1 VAFVVHRGE
10 RSDLLAEGL
19 ADLLRMPLP
28 DPFAREL
35 VIVPAR
41 GVERWLSQRL
51 SHRLGHGEGREDG
64 VCAGVEFASP
74 ASLVAQVLGTR
85 DEDPW
90 APETLMWPL
99 LRTIDAALDEPW
111 ARVLAEHLGHGI
123 AGEEGDLRRGRRLA
137 VARRLARLYAA
148 YATQR
153 PDLLADWE
161 SGGSGDGGGRPLPDD
176 LAWQPELWRRTLATV
191 GSPSPVAR
199 HRAVLAGLEA
209 GTLRLDL
216 PARISLFGHTR
227 IGAGEAQLLAALGRQ
242 RDVHLWLPH
251 PSAALWESLRD
262 AASDPDGSTG
272 WRSEDR
278 SHLGVR
284 HPLLAAMGRDIRE
297 TQTTLLRAGAS
308 EAPALAPPVRPRT
321 VLGHLQSDLAA
332 NTEPVRRDQVDATV
346 QVHACHG
353 PARQVEVLREVLLG
367 LLDDDRT
374 LEPRDILVM
383 CPDIDEY
390 APLISGAFGLGEAVA
405 GSHPGHRFQVMLAD
419 RSPHQTNPLL
429 AVLARLVDLAD
440 GRAEASRVLD
450 LLSLD
455 AVRRRFG
462 FTEAD
467 LERMASWVAEAGIR
481 WAWDQLDRERYG
493 LASFPQ
499 NTWRFG
505 LDRILTGVALSDDSG
520 LWLGP
525 TLPLDDVSTTD
536 IGLVGRFAEA
546 IDRLEE
552 LTSRLGGDHGVEHW
566 LDVLADGVETLAE
579 VPRGEEWQLAQ
590 VRRELA
596 GLGTAAGERL
606 TLRLSDIRSLLGSQ
620 LAGRPTRA
628 NFRTGTL
635 TVCTMTPMRS
645 VPHRVVCLLGLD
657 DGVFP
662 RGGSL
667 DGDDVLARTP
677 RVGESDVRSQ
687 DRQLFLDAVMA
698 ATDHL
703 VITYTGFNEASGAA
717 RPPSV
722 PLREFLDVLERTTGG
737 EVLRE
742 HRSQAFH
749 ADYLVR
755 DRAGRPPFS
764 FDPDAARAARS
775 AAAPDRPSP
784 APLASLDAGPA
795 VAADLDLRDLIDVVT
810 NPVRGF
816 LRRRLEIDLPREQD
830 DLSDAMPVALTGL
843 ARWQIGDRMLSEILA
858 GRDPAAVMQAEW
870 RRGTLPPGRF
880 GWRQAGAI
888 VAAAGPITEMVA
900 ASTQSDPV
908 KARDVDIDLGGGRR
922 LTGTV
927 TDLYD
932 NRLVRSTFS
941 RLGARH
947 RLDAWISLVAL
958 SASAP
963 GEWIARVVG
972 RAAQGDAPARATYGV
987 VPDPGRVLA
996 DLVAFH
1002 DLALT
1007 RVLPYAAE
1015 TSRLCARGA
1024 TSSRPAWMVNR
1035 DLSDQWRKDN
1045 AGTEMLTAWG
1055 HRPTWDEVTAETGPH
1070 GRPLFDDLAAR
1081 VWAPLLAAEVE

>member
-1 VAFVVHRGE
+1 MTFVVHRGE

-19 ADLLRMPLP
+19 ADLLRTPLP

-51 SHRLGHGEGREDG
+51 AHRLGHAPGHEDG

-74 ASLVAQVLGTR
+74 TSLVAQVLGTR
-85 DEDPW
+85 DADPW

-99 LRTIDAALDEPW
+99 LRTLDAALDEPW
-111 ARVLAEHLGHGI
+111 ARVLADHLGHGI

-137 VARRLARLYAA
+137 VARRLARLFAA

-161 SGGSGDGGGRPLPDD
+161 SGGTGDGGGRPLPDD

-199 HRAVLAGLEA
+199 HRSVVAALEA
-209 GTLRLDL
+209 DTLRLDL
-216 PARISLFGHTR
+216 PERISLFGHTR
-227 IGAGEAQLLAALGRQ
+227 IGAGEAELLAALGRH

-251 PSAALWESLRD
+251 PSAALWESQRD
-262 AASDPDGSTG
+262 AGAAG
-272 WRSEDR
+272 WRTEDR
-278 SHLGVR
+278 SHLDVR

-297 TQTTLLRAGAS
+297 TQATLLRAGAT
-308 EAPALAPPVRPRT
+308 EAPPLDPPTRPST

-332 NTEPVRRDQVDATV
+332 DTEPVRRSQVDGTV

-367 LLDDDRT
+367 LLDDDET

-390 APLISGAFGLGEAVA
+390 APLISGAFGLGESVA

-429 AVLARLVDLAD
+429 AVLSRLVDLAD

-450 LLSLD
+450 LLALD

-462 FTEAD
+462 FTESD
-467 LERMASWVAEAGIR
+467 LERMTSWIAEAGIR
-481 WAWDQLDRERYG
+481 WAWGQVDRERYG

-536 IGLVGRFAEA
+536 IGLAGRFAEA

-552 LTSRLGGDHGVEHW
+552 LTSRLGGDHGVAHW
-566 LDVLADGVETLAE
+566 LEVLADGVETLAE
-579 VPRGEEWQLAQ
+579 VPRGDEWQLAQ
-590 VRRELA
+590 LRRELA

-606 TLRLSDIRSLLGSQ
+606 TLRLSDVRALLGSQ

-687 DRQLFLDAVMA
+687 DRQLFLDAIMA

-703 VITYTGFNEASGAA
+703 VITYTGFNEATGAP

-722 PLREFLDVLERTTGG
+722 PLREFLDAVERTTDGP
-737 EVLRE
+737 VLRE

-749 ADYLVR
+749 PDYLVR
-755 DRAGRPPFS
+755 DREGRPPFS
-764 FDPDAARAARS
+764 FDPDAARAAR
-775 AAAPDRPSP
+775 AAATAERPAP
-784 APLASLDAGPA
+784 APLAALRSDPA
-795 VAADLDLRDLIDVVT
+795 ALGDIDLRDLINVVT
-810 NPVRGF
+810 NPVREF
-816 LRRRLEIDLPREQD
+816 LRRRLVIDLPREQED
-830 DLSDAMPVALTGL
+830 VSDAMPVALTGL
-843 ARWQIGDRMLSEILA
+843 ARWQVGDRMLAEILA
-858 GRDPAAVMQAEW
+858 GRDPAAAMQAEW

-880 GWRQAGAI
+880 GWRQTGAI

-900 ASTQSDPV
+900 ASTQGDPV
-908 KARDVDIDLGGGRR
+908 KARDVEIDLGGGRM

-932 NRLVRSTFS
+932 HRLVRSTFS

-963 GEWIARVVG
+963 GEWMARVVG

-987 VPDPGRVLA
+987 VPDPLSVLT

-1015 TSRLCARGA
+1015 TARLAATSA

-1035 DLSDQWRKDN
+1035 DLADQWRKEN
-1045 AGTEMLTAWG
+1045 AGVEMVTAWG
-1055 HRPTWDEVTAETGPH
+1055 RRPGWDEVTAETGPS

-1081 VWAPLLAAEVE
+1081 VWAPVLTAEVE

>member
-1 VAFVVHRGE
+1 MAFVVHRGE
-10 RSDLLAEGL
+10 RADLLAEGL
-19 ADLLRMPLP
+19 ADLLRTPP
-28 DPFAREL
+28 ADPFARDL

-41 GVERWLSQRL
+41 GIERWLSQRL
-51 SHRLGHGEGREDG
+51 SHRLGHGAGLQDG

-74 ASLVAQVLGTR
+74 ASLVAQILGTA

-99 LRTIDAALDEPW
+99 LRTIDGVLDEPW
-111 ARVLAEHLGHGI
+111 ARVLADHLGRGI

-137 VARRLARLYAA
+137 VARRLAGLFASYAV
-148 YATQR
+148 QR
-153 PDLLADWE
+153 PDLLSDWE
-161 SGGSGDGGGRPLPDD
+161 SGGRGDGGGGTLPDD
-176 LAWQPELWRRTLATV
+176 LAWQPELWRRALASV
-191 GSPSPVAR
+191 GGPGPVAR
-199 HRAVLAGLEA
+199 HTSVVAALEA

-216 PARISLFGHTR
+216 PERISLFGHTR
-227 IGAGEAQLLAALGRQ
+227 IGSGEAALLAALGLTRE
-242 RDVHLWLPH
+242 VHLWFPH

-262 AASDPDGSTG
+262 AATGG
-272 WRSEDR
+272 WRREDQ
-278 SHLGVR
+278 SHVGVR

-297 TQTTLLRAGAS
+297 AEATLLLAGVTETAPMAS
-308 EAPALAPPVRPRT
+308 PERPRT
-321 VLGHLQSDLAA
+321 VLGHVQADIAT
-332 NTEPVRRDQVDATV
+332 NNEPSRRDQSDDSI

-367 LLDDDRT
+367 LLADDPT

-390 APLISGAFGLGEAVA
+390 APLISGSFGLGEAVA

-429 AVLARLVDLAD
+429 AVLSRLVDLAD

-450 LLSLD
+450 LLAVD

-462 FTEAD
+462 FTESD
-467 LERMASWVAEAGIR
+467 LERMTSWVAEAGIR
-481 WAWDQLDRERYG
+481 WAWDQPDRERYG
-493 LASFPQ
+493 LAAFPQ

-536 IGLVGRFAEA
+536 IGLAGRFAEA

-552 LTSRLGGDHGVEHW
+552 LTSRLGGDHAVEHW
-566 LDVLADGVETLAE
+566 LDVLGDGVETLAE
-579 VPRGEEWQLAQ
+579 VPRGDEWQLAQ

-596 GLGTAAGERL
+596 GLGTAAGEQL
-606 TLRLSDIRSLLGSQ
+606 TLRLSDIRSLLSSQ

-657 DGVFP
+657 DGIFP

-667 DGDDVLARTP
+667 DGDDVLARFP
-677 RVGESDVRSQ
+677 RVGERDVRSQ
-687 DRQLFLDAVMA
+687 DRQLFLDAIMA

-703 VITYTGFNEASGAA
+703 VITYTGFNEASGQD

-722 PLREFLDVLERTTGG
+722 PLREFLDVVERTTGAD
-737 EVLRE
+737 VVRP

-755 DRAGRPPFS
+755 DRDGNGPFS

-775 AAAPDRPSP
+775 ASAPDREPP
-784 APLASLDAGPA
+784 APLATLEAGAAPA
-795 VAADLDLRDLIDVVT
+795 DDLDLRDLIDVVT

-816 LRRRLEIDLPREQD
+816 LRRRLGIDLPREAD
-830 DLSDAMPVALTGL
+830 EISDAMPVSLDGL
-843 ARWQIGDRMLSEILA
+843 ARWQVGDRMLAEILA
-858 GRDPAAVMQAEW
+858 GRDPAAAMQAEW

-880 GWRQAGAI
+880 GWRQTGAI
-888 VAAAGPITEMVA
+888 AAAAGPLTEMYA
-900 ASTQSDPV
+900 ASTQGAPV
-908 KARDVDIDLGGGRR
+908 KARDLQIDLGSGRF

-927 TDLYD
+927 PDLYE

-947 RLDAWISLVAL
+947 RMDAWISLVAL
-958 SASAP
+958 SAGAP
-963 GEWIARVVG
+963 GEWMARVIG
-972 RAAQGDAPARATYGV
+972 RAAQGDTPARATYGV

-1007 RVLPYAAE
+1007 RVLPYASE
-1015 TSRLCARGA
+1015 TARLCAKAA

-1035 DLSDQWRKDN
+1035 DLGDQWRKDN
-1045 AGTEMLTAWG
+1045 AGVEMVTAWG
-1055 HRPTWDEVTAETGPH
+1055 RRPAWDEITAEAGPH

>member
-1 VAFVVHRGE
+1 MALTVHRAE
-10 RSDLLAEGL
+10 RADLLVEGL
-19 ADLLRMPLP
+19 AGLLRTPLP
-28 DPFAREL
+28 DPFATEL

-51 SHRLGHGEGREDG
+51 SHRLGHGPGAEDG

-74 ASLVAQVLGTR
+74 GSLVAQLLGTR
-85 DEDPW
+85 EDDPW

-99 LRTIDAALDEPW
+99 LRTIDDALDAPW
-111 ARVLAEHLGHGI
+111 AAVLADHLGHGI
-123 AGEEGDLRRGRRLA
+123 SGEEGDLRRGRRLA
-137 VARRLARLYAA
+137 VARRLAGLFAA
-148 YATQR
+148 YARQR
-153 PDLLADWE
+153 PELLTDWE
-161 SGGSGDGGGRPLPDD
+161 SGGHGDGGGRPLPDD
-176 LAWQPELWRRTLATV
+176 LAWQPELWRRVLAAV
-191 GSPSPVAR
+191 DGPGPVAR
-199 HRAVLAGLEA
+199 HSAVVAGLDD
-209 GTLRLDL
+209 GSLRLDL

-227 IGAGEAQLLAALGRQ
+227 IDASEAVLLAALGRT

-251 PSAALWESLRD
+251 PSAVLWADLLGVD
-262 AASDPDGSTG
+262 AGG
-272 WRSEDR
+272 WRDDDTG
-278 SHLGVR
+278 HLGIS

-297 TQTTLLRAGAS
+297 TEAILLRAGVSDEQAMAS
-308 EAPALAPPVRPRT
+308 PLRPGT
-321 VLGHLQSDLAA
+321 VLGQVQADIAA
-332 NTEPVRRDQVDATV
+332 NAVPGRRVLADDSV

-367 LLDDDRT
+367 LLADDVT

-405 GSHPGHRFQVMLAD
+405 GSHPGHQFQVMLAD

-429 AVLARLVDLAD
+429 AVLSRLVGLAD

-450 LLSLD
+450 LLSAD

-462 FTEAD
+462 FSEQD
-467 LERMASWVAEAGIR
+467 LETMASWVGEAGIR
-481 WAWDQLDRERYG
+481 WAWDKPDRDRYG
-493 LASFPQ
+493 LAAFPQ

-536 IGLVGRFAEA
+536 IGLAGRFAEA
-546 IDRLEE
+546 IDRLED
-552 LTSRLGGDHGVEHW
+552 LTSRLGGEHPVDHWLEVLGEGVE
-566 LDVLADGVETLAE
+566 LLAD
-579 VPRGEEWQLAQ
+579 VPRGDEWQLAQ
-590 VRRELA
+590 VRRELVA
-596 GLGTAAGERL
+596 LGAAAGERL
-606 TLRLSDIRSLLGSQ
+606 TLRLPDIRSLLGSQ

-662 RGGSL
+662 RGGAL
-667 DGDDVLARTP
+667 DGDDVLARFP
-677 RVGESDVRSQ
+677 RVGERDVRSQ
-687 DRQLFLDAVMA
+687 DRQLFLDAIMA
-698 ATDHL
+698 ATEHL
-703 VITYTGFNEASGAA
+703 VITYTGFNEASGQD

-722 PLREFLDVLERTTGG
+722 PLREFLDVVEATAAGDVVRP
-737 EVLRE
+737 

-755 DRAGRPPFS
+755 DRSGRGPFS

-775 AAAPDRPSP
+775 AASDREDPRT
-784 APLASLDAGPA
+784 LAALEAGPA
-795 VAADLDLRDLIDVVT
+795 ALGDIDLRDLVDVVT

-830 DLSDAMPVALTGL
+830 EVSDSMPVSLDGL
-843 ARWQIGDRMLSEILA
+843 SRWQVGDRMLAEILA
-858 GRDPAAVMQAEW
+858 GREPADAMQAEW
-870 RRGTLPPGRF
+870 RRGTMPPGRF
-880 GWRQAGAI
+880 GWRQTAAI
-888 VAAAGPITEMVA
+888 ANAAGPLTELVA
-900 ASTQSDPV
+900 ASTQGAPV
-908 KARDVDIDLGGGRR
+908 KARDLAVDLGAGRL

-927 TDLYD
+927 PDLYD
-932 NRLVRSTFS
+932 KRLVRSTFS

-958 SASAP
+958 SAGSP
-963 GEWIARVVG
+963 GDWMARVIG

-987 VPDPGRVLA
+987 VVDPSRVLA

-1015 TSRLCARGA
+1015 TARLSARAA
-1024 TSSRPAWMVNR
+1024 TSSRPAWMVQR
-1035 DLSDQWRKDN
+1035 DLGDQWRKDN
-1045 AGTEMLTAWG
+1045 AGVEMVAAWG
-1055 HRPTWDEVTAETGPH
+1055 HRPSWDEITAETGTS

>member
-1 VAFVVHRGE
+1 MTFVVHRGE
-10 RSDLLAEGL
+10 RSDLLAEAL
-19 ADLLRMPLP
+19 ADLLGTPAA

-51 SHRLGHGEGREDG
+51 SHRLGHGPGREDG

-74 ASLVAQVLGTR
+74 TSLVAQVLGTR
-85 DEDPW
+85 DDDPW
-90 APETLMWPL
+90 SPESLMWPL
-99 LRTIDAALDEPW
+99 LRTIDTALGEPW
-111 ARVLAEHLGHGI
+111 AQVLAEHLGHGI

-137 VARRLARLYAA
+137 VARRLARLFAS

-161 SGGSGDGGGRPLPDD
+161 SGGSGDGGGRTLPAD
-176 LAWQPELWRRTLATV
+176 LAWQPELWRRTLASV
-191 GSPSPVAR
+191 GSPSPVVR
-199 HRAVLAGLEA
+199 HRSVVEALEA
-209 GTLRLDL
+209 GTLALDL
-216 PARISLFGHTR
+216 PERISLFGHTR
-227 IGAGEAQLLAALGRQ
+227 IAAAEAALLAALGRH

-251 PSAALWESLRD
+251 PSAVLWERLRT
-262 AASDPDGSTG
+262 AGGLG

-278 SHLGVR
+278 SHLDVR

-297 TQTTLLRAGAS
+297 TEATLVRAGVV
-308 EAPALAPPVRPRT
+308 EAPPLPAPVRPQT

-332 NTEPVRRDQVDATV
+332 DAEPVRRDQRDSSV

-367 LLDDDRT
+367 LLADDDT

-383 CPDIDEY
+383 CPDIDQY

-429 AVLARLVDLAD
+429 AVLSRLLDLAD

-455 AVRRRFG
+455 VVRRRFG
-462 FTEAD
+462 FTGSD
-467 LERMASWVAEAGIR
+467 LERMTSWIAAAGIR
-481 WAWDQLDRERYG
+481 WAWDQPDRERYG
-493 LASFPQ
+493 LAAYPQ

-505 LDRILTGVALSDDSG
+505 LDRLLTGVALSDDSG

-536 IGLVGRFAEA
+536 IGLAGRFAEA
-546 IDRLEE
+546 IDRLEA
-552 LTSRLGGDHGVEHW
+552 LTSRLGGDHEVEHW

-579 VPRGEEWQLAQ
+579 VPRGDEWQLAQ

-606 TLRLSDIRSLLGSQ
+606 TLRLSDVRSLLGSQ

-677 RVGESDVRSQ
+677 RVGEPDVRSQ

-703 VITYTGFNEASGAA
+703 VITYTGFHEASGAE

-722 PLREFLDVLERTTGG
+722 PLREFLDVVERTTDRT
-737 EVLRE
+737 VVRE
-742 HRSQAFH
+742 HKSQAFH

-755 DRAGRPPFS
+755 DREGNPPFS
-764 FDPDAARAARS
+764 FDPDAARAARA
-775 AAAPDRPSP
+775 AAAPDRPAP
-784 APLASLDAGPA
+784 APLAALDAGPA
-795 VAADLDLRDLIDVVT
+795 APGDIDLQDLIDVVT

-816 LRRRLEIDLPREQD
+816 LRRRLAIDLPREQD
-830 DLSDAMPVALTGL
+830 EISDAMPVALTGL
-843 ARWQIGDRMLSEILA
+843 ARWQVGDRMLTEILA
-858 GRDPAAVMQAEW
+858 GRDPAVAMQAEW

-880 GWRQAGAI
+880 GWRQTGAV
-888 VAAAGPITEMVA
+888 VAAAGPIAEMVA
-900 ASTQSDPV
+900 ASTQGDPV
-908 KARDVDIDLGGGRR
+908 KARDVQIDLGGGRL

-927 TDLYD
+927 TDLYAH
-932 NRLVRSTFS
+932 RLVRSTFS
-941 RLGARH
+941 SLGARH

-958 SASAP
+958 AASAP
-963 GEWIARVVG
+963 GEWMARVVG
-972 RAAQGDAPARATYGV
+972 RAPQGDAPVRATYGV
-987 VPDPGRVLA
+987 VPDPMSVLT

-1015 TSRLCARGA
+1015 TARLAARA
-1024 TSSRPAWMVNR
+1024 VTSSRPAWMVNR
-1035 DLSDQWRKDN
+1035 DLADQWRKEN
-1045 AGTEMLTAWG
+1045 AGIEMVTAWG
-1055 HRPTWDEVTAETGPH
+1055 RRPSWDEVTAETGPH
-1070 GRPLFDDLAAR
+1070 GRPFFDDLAAR